1 MSALTED
8 QTGRGGR
15 PANGTATT
23 VENPPHPA
31 VPRQPA
37 PPSPTTAGPTPS
49 TNASREPAPSA
60 TVSAEPASSA
70 TVSAEPAISTT
81 VSGKSAPPTTASAEP
96 TSSTTAPGKPTPA
109 ATSPEKPAPP
119 SPATDHPTAPRPP
132 ITAVTAVT
140 AVTTELAH
148 RTTETDVF
156 PARWTRISDT
166 RFRFTAHWPAAHP
179 FFGPVDD
186 QHQDPMI
193 VGETLRQASMVLAH
207 AEFGAPAD
215 THFVMWDLTV
225 SVDPAALLL
234 ADAAEPVEFDVVCSE
249 IRRRGRGLRS
259 MRTTMEFRRAGR
271 FVARGTGSTG
281 CTPPRAYRRLRAG
294 RLNAWNTPVPL
305 LAGIAPQAAGRSR
318 AEDVVLAPADRPGV
332 WNLRVDT
339 GHPVLFPRPN
349 DHVPGM
355 VLFEAARQAATAAS
369 GLRPFLPAT
378 LTAEFDHYAELHSPC
393 RIETEVF
400 DEHPGEVTV
409 RVSGRQDGASVFTAS
424 LTSARPARVPS
435 PS

>member
-1 MSALTED
+1 MSALADD

-23 VENPPHPA
+23 VENPPQSIVPPETAPPRPA
-31 VPRQPA
+31 TDVPEPRAAATVADEAVSPATATAEPA
-37 PPSPTTAGPTPS
+37 PPSPVTE
-49 TNASREPAPSA
+49 RPAPRSH
-60 TVSAEPASSA
+60 TV
-70 TVSAEPAISTT
+70 
-81 VSGKSAPPTTASAEP
+81 
-96 TSSTTAPGKPTPA
+96 
-109 ATSPEKPAPP
+109 
-119 SPATDHPTAPRPP
+119 
-132 ITAVTAVT
+132 
-140 AVTTELAH
+140 VTTELAH

-186 QHQDPMI
+186 RHQDPMV

-225 SVDPAALLL
+225 RVDPSALLL

-249 IRRRGRGLRS
+249 VRRRGRGLHS

-271 FVARGTGSTG
+271 LVARGTGSTG
-281 CTPPRAYRRLRAG
+281 CTSPRAYRRLRAG
-294 RLNAWNTPVPL
+294 KLSALDTPVPL
-305 LAGIAPQAAGRSR
+305 PPGIAPQTAGRAR
-318 AEDVVLAPADRPGV
+318 AEDVVLAPTDRPGV
-332 WNLRVDT
+332 WHLRVDT
-339 GHPVLFPRPN
+339 DHPVLFPRPN

-369 GLRPFLPAT
+369 GLHPFLPAT
-378 LTAEFDHYAELHSPC
+378 MTAGFTRYAELHGPC
-393 RIETEVF
+393 RIEAEVL
-400 DEHPGEVTV
+400 DERRGEVTV
-409 RVSGRQDGASVFTAS
+409 RVSGRQDGESVFTAA
-424 LTSARPARVPS
+424 LTAARPTPVRS
-435 PS
+435 LS